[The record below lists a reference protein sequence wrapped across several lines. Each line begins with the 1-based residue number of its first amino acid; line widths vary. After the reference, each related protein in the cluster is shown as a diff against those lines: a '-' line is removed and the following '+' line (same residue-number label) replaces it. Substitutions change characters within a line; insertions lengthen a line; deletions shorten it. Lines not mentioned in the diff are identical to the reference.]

1 MRRLLPLILLLAL
14 TSAIP
19 ADRYTTLSERA
30 ARSFEWHEWKSAA
43 AQYVQLLEMRPDS
56 ARVYPRAIVAYEL
69 SGDTTAGTVLVE
81 RAMAH
86 GVGFASLIA
95 GVRATSFSVGAGDTY
110 AAFLLRLQRSMPWMA
125 RAIDHQLL
133 DYYTFRRDGAMMVKY
148 SRMMLEGLPG
158 SVEYLSLL
166 AEGYLLDGQ
175 GDLAAATWKKIIEI
189 SPNDYSALLNLGIY
203 CKLHDDPATAAEC
216 LRRAYDIHPT
226 PYVEVLLSEL

>member
-1 MRRLLPLILLLAL
+1 MRRFLPLILLLAL

-30 ARSFEWHEWKSAA
+30 ARAFEWHEWNSAA
-43 AQYVQLLEMRPDS
+43 ALYVQLLDMRPDT
-56 ARVYPRAIVAYEL
+56 ARDYSRAIVAYEL
-69 SGDTTAGTVLVE
+69 AGDTTAGIVLVE

-86 GVGFASLIA
+86 SIGFASLIA
-95 GVRATSFSVGAGDTY
+95 DVRATSFSVGAGDTY
-110 AAFLLRLQRSMPWMA
+110 AAFLLRLQREMPWMA

-148 SRMMLEGLPG
+148 SRMMLDGLPG
-158 SVEYLSLL
+158 SIEYLSLL

-175 GDLAAATWKKIIEI
+175 DSLAVSTWKKILEL
-189 SPNDYSALLNLGIY
+189 SPDDYGTLLNLGIY
-203 CKLHDDPATAAEC
+203 SKLHGDPTTAAEC
-216 LRRAYDIHPT
+216 LRRAYTIHPT